1 MKKKLAVTLF
11 TVLFMLTSPLW
22 ASVGD
27 SLAFS
32 GNIAEMKGHL
42 DMAVFNL
49 KQGERELAEIHAGHP
64 VEEYWI
70 LIGEDIKKR
79 DLELFQSL
87 DRELLEVHEMAD
99 TASVEEFET
108 KVNDVSTLLD
118 KAEAL
123 VVPLEIRIGFIYK
136 IRVALSLLETAESEY
151 EVGVSESGEVKEI
164 AEYQDSIAFVNRA
177 KKIYQEIRS
186 AVDEH
191 EAEEIDEFFEELIVA
206 MTEKQ
211 APSKVETFLKG
222 IIHEFQEVADIEVAT
237 EEEKGPLGYIET
249 IEMLLPELVHEYA
262 EGGYEEADELAVK
275 AYLDN
280 FEFVEGPLGSIDPEL
295 NEELEHLL
303 REELRELIR
312 NRAPADEVEAMVRE
326 IGERLET
333 AEGLLSGETPAV
345 VETSVAQPEVKV
357 EKPNMALWY
366 GVVAVL
372 LVVAIAEG
380 ATIYKLKGGGKKE

>member
-1 MKKKLAVTLF
+1 
-11 TVLFMLTSPLW
+11 
-22 ASVGD
+22 
-27 SLAFS
+27 
-32 GNIAEMKGHL
+32 MKGHL

-191 EAEEIDEFFEELIVA
+191 EAEEIDDFFEELIVA